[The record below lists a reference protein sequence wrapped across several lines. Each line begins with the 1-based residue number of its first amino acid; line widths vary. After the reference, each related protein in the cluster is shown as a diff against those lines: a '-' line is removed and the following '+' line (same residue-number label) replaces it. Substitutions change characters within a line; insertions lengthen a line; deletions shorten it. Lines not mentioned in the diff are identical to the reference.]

1 MKPIFYILGFFVLLA
16 VLRVVVVAVFAFA
29 AEWIPKVLSG
39 LSDLLAAFSNLSGR
53 DAPKVVAP
61 PPLPPS
67 AAGHGQADPPAP
79 QVSPA
84 PRMTARKLELDVA
97 MGPKVG
103 IAQCLLLKVRGGP
116 VLADSLKVVYVV
128 TASYME
134 KGRAFDVGDA
144 ASFTDPPRAFRG
156 VYLSP
161 TDPAKSDDWVLL
173 KLLDL
178 DGLLPPRRG
187 FQTYLFSFHVYLLDQ
202 AVALDAP
209 RPVGNLLETAVDQVN
224 LNFGV
229 PGYLDEKE
237 WEEPRRAGI
246 ALLTSLLQG
255 CTEELAAKHQ
265 KVKAWVNGIDL
276 VGASPARKQVIL
288 GRRLS
293 QYHSSQTLGIRLSAG
308 QHDRLVDELASN
320 QDYDLQRELAF
331 LVVRLADAE
340 PTDADSR
347 HVLQT
352 IIDSFSAAIYGL
364 KASDFQPKPPLS
376 VTPVTP
382 VAPVTPARP
391 KLTSFELKIEPY
403 IENAVVKGVE
413 VFVQGGCVAGSGVG
427 HKLDFWLWDN
437 SLDEPFLVAAPDIDG
452 VHLRAVHQA
461 TWQTGKYDSRVWQSA
476 GLIRFNEALPP
487 RGGRKALVVAG
498 RLDALTSVS
507 SGTSGMTTRSE
518 PLLMNIGSAGYQKMR
533 ESRLELR
540 REALVLAF
548 GLALIS
554 GKSPTFMQ
562 EKALKSFAAQL
573 CSGLVDQEYAD
584 SCRETFAALLEST
597 TVSDFGHLSKMLEA
611 FARKAPPELKS
622 QLHDVFVKIIAAR
635 KVRSKESRALLQYSA
650 QVLAS

>member
-1 MKPIFYILGFFVLLA
+1 MKHILNVVGGFVLLA
-16 VLRVVVVAVFAFA
+16 VLGVVAFA
-29 AEWIPKVLSG
+29 AFELLSKFVAK
-39 LSDLLAAFSNLSGR
+39 LFVSISDRLKSMAWSSAR

-79 QVSPA
+79 RVVPP
-84 PRMTARKLELDVA
+84 PRMTARKLELNVA

-103 IAQCLLLKVRGGP
+103 IAQCLLIKVRGGP
-116 VLADSLKVVYVV
+116 VLSNSLKVVHVV

-144 ASFTDPPRAFRG
+144 ASFDDPPRAFRG

-161 TDPAKSDDWVLL
+161 TDPTKSDDWVLL

-178 DGLLPPRRG
+178 DGLIPPRRG
-187 FQTYLFSFHVYLLDQ
+187 FQTYLFSCHVYLLDQ

-209 RPVGNLLETAVDQVN
+209 RPVGNLLETAVEQVN
-224 LNFGV
+224 LNFGA

-255 CTEELAAKHQ
+255 CTEELAAKQ
-265 KVKAWVNGIDL
+265 LKVKAWVNGIDL

-288 GRRLS
+288 GRLLS
-293 QYHSSQTLGIRLSAG
+293 QYHSLQTLGIKLSAG
-308 QHDRLVDELASN
+308 QHDRLVNELDSN
-320 QDYDLQRELAF
+320 QDYELQREVAF
-331 LVVRLADAE
+331 LIVRLADAE

-347 HVLQT
+347 HVLQR
-352 IIDSFSAAIYGL
+352 IVNSFSAAIYWL
-364 KASDFQPKPPLS
+364 KASDLQPKPPLQ
-376 VTPVTP
+376 VTP
-382 VAPVTPARP
+382 VAPVAPVKPR
-391 KLTSFELKIEPY
+391 LTSFELKIEPY
-403 IENAVVKGVE
+403 VENAVVKGVE
-413 VFVQGGCVAGSGVG
+413 VFVQGGGAAGSGVG

-437 SLDEPFLVAAPDIDG
+437 AMDEPFLVAAPDIDA
-452 VHLRAVHQA
+452 VHQRAVHQA
-461 TWQTGKYDSRVWQSA
+461 TWQAGQYDSQAWQSA

-507 SGTSGMTTRSE
+507 SGTSGMTARSA
-518 PLLMNIGSAGYQKMR
+518 PLMMNVASAGYQKMR
-533 ESRLELR
+533 EARLELR

-597 TVSDFGHLSKMLEA
+597 TVSDFDHLSKMLVA
-611 FARKAPPELKS
+611 FAGKAPQKLKS
-622 QLHDVFVKIIAAR
+622 QLHDIFVKIIAAR
-635 KVRSKESRALLQYSA
+635 KVRSKESRALLLHSA

>member
-16 VLRVVVVAVFAFA
+16 VLRVLVVAVFAFA

-53 DAPKVVAP
+53 DVPKVVAP

-187 FQTYLFSFHVYLLDQ
+187 FQTYLFSCHVYLLDQ

-288 GRRLS
+288 GRLLS

-347 HVLQT
+347 HELQT

-364 KASDFQPKPPLS
+364 KASDLQPKPPLS
-376 VTPVTP
+376 ARPVTP
-382 VAPVTPARP
+382 AAPVTPAKP
-391 KLTSFELKIEPY
+391 ELTSFELKIEPY

-533 ESRLELR
+533 EARLELR

-650 QVLAS
+650 RVLAA

>member
-16 VLRVVVVAVFAFA
+16 VLRVLVVAVFAFA

-53 DAPKVVAP
+53 DVPKVVAP

-134 KGRAFDVGDA
+134 KGRAFDVGDS

-187 FQTYLFSFHVYLLDQ
+187 FQTYLFSCHVYLLDQ

-229 PGYLDEKE
+229 TGYLDEKE

-288 GRRLS
+288 GRLLS

-364 KASDFQPKPPLS
+364 KASDLQPKPPLS
-376 VTPVTP
+376 ARPVTP
-382 VAPVTPARP
+382 AAPVTPAKP
-391 KLTSFELKIEPY
+391 ELTSFELKIEPY

-533 ESRLELR
+533 EARLELR

-597 TVSDFGHLSKMLEA
+597 TVSDFDHLSKLLEA

-650 QVLAS
+650 RVLAA

>member
-1 MKPIFYILGFFVLLA
+1 
-16 VLRVVVVAVFAFA
+16 
-29 AEWIPKVLSG
+29 
-39 LSDLLAAFSNLSGR
+39 
-53 DAPKVVAP
+53 
-61 PPLPPS
+61 
-67 AAGHGQADPPAP
+67 
-79 QVSPA
+79 
-84 PRMTARKLELDVA
+84 MTARKLELNVA

-103 IAQCLLLKVRGGP
+103 IAQCLLIKVRGGP
-116 VLADSLKVVYVV
+116 VLSDSLKVVYVV

-178 DGLLPPRRG
+178 DGLIPPRRG
-187 FQTYLFSFHVYLLDQ
+187 FQTYQFSCHVYLLDQ

-224 LNFGV
+224 LSFGA

-255 CTEELAAKHQ
+255 CTEELAAKQ
-265 KVKAWVNGIDL
+265 LKVKAWVNGIDL

-288 GRRLS
+288 GRLLS
-293 QYHSSQTLGIRLSAG
+293 HYHSLQSLGIKLSAG
-308 QHDRLVDELASN
+308 QHDRLVNELASN
-320 QDYDLQRELAF
+320 QDYELQREVAF
-331 LVVRLADAE
+331 LVVRLADTE
-340 PTDADSR
+340 PTGADSR
-347 HVLQT
+347 HVLMQVA
-352 IIDSFSAAIYGL
+352 DRLSAALYLL
-364 KASDFQPKPPLS
+364 KASDLQPKPPLS

-382 VAPVTPARP
+382 VTPVVPVVPVVPVKT
-391 KLTSFELKIEPY
+391 TSVSLELKIEPY
-403 IENAVVKGVE
+403 VEKAVVKGVE
-413 VFVQGGCVAGSGVG
+413 VFVQGGGAAGSGAG

-437 SLDEPFLVAAPDIDG
+437 AMDEPFLVAAPDIDA
-452 VHLRAVHQA
+452 VHQRAVHQA
-461 TWQTGKYDSRVWQSA
+461 TWQTGQYDSQAWQSA

-498 RLDALTSVS
+498 RMDALTSVS
-507 SGTSGMTTRSE
+507 SGTSGMTARSA
-518 PLLMNIGSAGYQKMR
+518 PLIMNVASAGYQKMR
-533 ESRLELR
+533 EARLELR

-597 TVSDFGHLSKMLEA
+597 TVSDFDHLSKMLEA

-635 KVRSKESRALLQYSA
+635 KVRSKESRALLQHSA